1 MGIADRLLHPFA
13 DVAGRRA
20 DERARAAEGERAVRA
35 AASEREIAAHTA
47 ALARE
52 IEVYALLV
60 ARSERVPERDAQVP
74 ARAPRAAR
82 ALKSARRDHGEF
94 RAAWEGLDA
103 ARDAVRARRT
113 DPGTPDAARE
123 AAGRRFRPLEARHP
137 DAAAMRR
144 RDGAWRARIG
154 DLER

>member
-13 DVAGRRA
+13 AAEGRRA
-20 DERARAAEGERAVRA
+20 DARARAAQSERRVRA
-35 AASEREIAAHTA
+35 AASQREIAAHTA

-60 ARSERVPERDAQVP
+60 ARSERIPDRDAPVP
-74 ARAPRAAR
+74 ASAPRAAR
-82 ALKSARRDHGEF
+82 ALRSARRDHDEF

-103 ARDAVRARRT
+103 ARDAVRARLS
-113 DPGTPDAARE
+113 DDGTPAAARE

-144 RDGAWRARIG
+144 RDGAWRARIDG
-154 DLER
+154 LER